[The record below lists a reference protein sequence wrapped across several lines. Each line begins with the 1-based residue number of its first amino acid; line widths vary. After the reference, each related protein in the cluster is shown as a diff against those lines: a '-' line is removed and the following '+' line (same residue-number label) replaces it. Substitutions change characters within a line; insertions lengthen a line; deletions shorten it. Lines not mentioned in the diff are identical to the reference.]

1 MEINKNFG
9 IFPWDK
15 EGAVPYFMNEKN
27 IEWWF
32 DESATKWAH
41 EDMPVP
47 GVKGVKNLI
56 VFILRQDGKPLTRIV
71 MDAKTNEVIY
81 ENQSLEG
88 IACWLD
94 VYKATKDWDND

>member
-27 IEWWF
+27 
-32 DESATKWAH
+32 
-41 EDMPVP
+41 
-47 GVKGVKNLI
+47 
-56 VFILRQDGKPLTRIV
+56 
-71 MDAKTNEVIY
+71 NEVIY

-88 IACWLD
+88 VACWLD
-94 VYKATKDWDND
+94 VYKATKDWDNV